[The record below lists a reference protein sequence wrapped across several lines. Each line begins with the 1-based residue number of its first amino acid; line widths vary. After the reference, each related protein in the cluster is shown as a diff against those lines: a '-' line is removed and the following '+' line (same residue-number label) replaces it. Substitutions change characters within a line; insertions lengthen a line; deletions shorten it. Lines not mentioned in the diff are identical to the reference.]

1 MLPALNRS
9 EPGLVESLQR
19 RMGFGLECFK
29 ESSVVILSSCLC
41 QPIMQRRGSRL
52 CILQEI

>member
-19 RMGFGLECFK
+19 RMGCRLECFK
-29 ESSVVILSSCLC
+29 ESPVVILSYCRC
-41 QPIMQRRGSRL
+41 QSVMQRWGL
-52 CILQEI
+52 GLYTLQEI

>member
-19 RMGFGLECFK
+19 IGCGLECFK
-29 ESSVVILSSCLC
+29 ESSVVILSYCLC
-41 QPIMQRRGSRL
+41 QPVMQRRGL
-52 CILQEI
+52 GLYILQEI